1 MSGFLLHTRIGIFIF
16 NLLIMINSIQIGKRA
31 PNFVTVGVYK
41 NRLGKIRLSDY
52 SGKKYVILLF
62 YPANFTSVSSTE
74 LIQLSDRISEF
85 RKLSTQI
92 LGISVDSP
100 FSHLHYLLSNRNQ
113 GGVAQLNYP
122 LISDL
127 SRTITKKYQLLTD
140 DGFAFPGLFIVD
152 KEGIIQYY
160 TVNNLLCG
168 RSINELLRILRSIQY
183 IKENPGQA
191 CPVDWKYGNKILYSH
206 PLKSKVYFKTLYS
219 NKKN

>member
-1 MSGFLLHTRIGIFIF
+1 ML
-16 NLLIMINSIQIGKRA
+16 NSIQIGKMA

-52 SGKKYVILLF
+52 HGKKYVVLLF

-100 FSHLHYLLSNRNQ
+100 FSHLHYLLSKRSQ
-113 GGVAQLNYP
+113 GGVDQLNYP

-127 SRTITKKYQLLTD
+127 NQTITKKYKLLTD
-140 DGFAFPGLFIVD
+140 DGFAFPGLFIID

-191 CPVDWKYGNKILYSH
+191 CPVDWKFGNKILYSH

-219 NKKN
+219 NKNN

>member
-1 MSGFLLHTRIGIFIF
+1 ML
-16 NLLIMINSIQIGKRA
+16 NSIQIGKMA

-52 SGKKYVILLF
+52 HGKKYVILMF

-74 LIQLSDRISEF
+74 LIEMSNRISEF

-100 FSHLHYLLSNRNQ
+100 FSHLHYLLSKRTQ
-113 GGVAQLNYP
+113 GGVDQLNYP

-127 SRTITKKYQLLTD
+127 NQTITKKYKLLTE
-140 DGFAFPGLFIVD
+140 DGFALPGLFIID

-168 RSINELLRILRSIQY
+168 RSVKELLRILRSIQY

-191 CPVDWKYGNKILYSH
+191 CPVDWKYGNQILYSH
-206 PLKSKVYFKTLYS
+206 PLKSKIYFKTLYPS
-219 NKKN
+219 KKN

>member
-1 MSGFLLHTRIGIFIF
+1 MTD
-16 NLLIMINSIQIGKRA
+16 SIQIGKIA

-52 SGKKYVILLF
+52 HGKKYVILLF

-74 LIQLSDRISEF
+74 LIQFSDRISEF

-113 GGVAQLNYP
+113 GGVDKLNYP

-127 SRTITKKYQLLTD
+127 NQTITKKYQLLTD
-140 DGFAFPGLFIVD
+140 DGFAFPGLFIID

-168 RSINELLRILRSIQY
+168 RSVNELLRILQSIQY
-183 IKENPGQA
+183 VKENPGQA
-191 CPVDWKYGNKILYSH
+191 CPVDWKYGDKTLYSH

-219 NKKN
+219 DK

>member
-1 MSGFLLHTRIGIFIF
+1 
-16 NLLIMINSIQIGKRA
+16 MIHSIQIGKRA

-52 SGKKYVILLF
+52 YGKKYVILLF

-92 LGISVDSP
+92 LAISVDSP
-100 FSHLHYLLSNRNQ
+100 FSHLHYLLSKRNQ

-122 LISDL
+122 LVSDL
-127 SRTITKKYQLLTD
+127 NRIITKKYKLLTD

-160 TVNNLLCG
+160 MDNNLLCG
-168 RSINELLRILRSIQY
+168 RSVNELLRILQSIQY
-183 IKENPGQA
+183 MKENPGQA
-191 CPVDWKYGNKILYSH
+191 CPMDWKYGDKILYSH